1 MNCGFSVATGE
12 YVGIIESDDYAEQ
25 NMFEVLYNHAKKKYD
40 LDVVKSGYYFYYS
53 KPIEKNEKVEIAS
66 RIICNRTICPRKDFK
81 AEMEMVEFF
90 NIKPTI
96 WSAIYRKRFSEKK

>member
-40 LDVVKSGYYFYYS
+40 LDVVKSGYYFLL
-53 KPIEKNEKVEIAS
+53 
-66 RIICNRTICPRKDFK
+66 FK
-81 AEMEMVEFF
+81 
-90 NIKPTI
+90 T
-96 WSAIYRKRFSEKK
+96 Y